1 MKTGRDIDSEAT
13 RQGGLVCGS
22 IPVYVD

>member
-1 MKTGRDIDSEAT
+1 MTGQDVDSEAT

-22 IPVYVD
+22 ILVCVN